1 MNARRKR
8 HATSKLFLELMRIM
22 RHSQILLFFL
32 GLWFAELAVHSFV
45 FSSRSAL
52 LHDTE
57 QNHNLHAYPIE
68 KIMEESQVLANN
80 ETESGAALLGAAL
93 MRLREEEE
101 DFIRDD
107 RNFFDDK
114 NVSSSDRG
122 LQAVKVNHTAD
133 GFMSMDAAAA
143 TELDNSVTKVSD
155 RNQLKKTMTVLPSSP
170 FYARQVSTSENGSE
184 QENLSLPPWSQPSHY
199 QERIDRDKRLLAI
212 GIAESVVHPWQWTQF
227 KEEKGGIQSLLKSIS
242 VGAAAVKKRKS
253 RGKSSKAG
261 MSQNEQQQRYNSFLA
276 ACHACR
282 ALRDLCAISDEIR
295 AVMTNEIL
303 RADAA
308 LSGSLMD
315 DLTSLLKH
323 ANEEKEPSFKQ
334 TNIRNR
340 LLSMKSRRESRKRCK
355 LYVLQMLLAM
365 AIASDDAID
374 TFRAKAGLKEA
385 VLAVSSYDLTQ
396 KTRRWIRYPGEL
408 WKKYRFGSK
417 HKSRPFIEAASVRDG
432 LSGQVQGT
440 ANQLLAA
447 IGYNQWVPKIP
458 GQKGLRILCF
468 DGGGTRGM
476 SAISSLR
483 SLTEAMGGEEVCDA
497 FDIICGTSTG
507 AIIAFLVGLRRETSQ
522 TANDRYDILIER
534 IFGKTVP
541 FYSTLFTTAK
551 YSEEP
556 FVEVLNDILGDSI
569 MLDSRADP
577 AVPLVFGVSS
587 VMTSTP
593 TYATLFRNYNYAC
606 KELPDPFVLD
616 PDEARQTFGL
626 QPEFPSEV
634 NKSEWRRNFD
644 LKSFITGTK
653 LSKEGSRYFGSFR
666 PLQREALRKSTAA
679 PTIFKPVKVKDVVYT
694 DGGIVASNPTSIAI
708 HEAKTLFPNV
718 PIEMVV
724 SIGTGGFTEDRFSLT
739 EKRFSADGWN
749 AIIGQIVNSA
759 CDAERIHHVIEDM
772 SGACGGGMKYY
783 RFNPVIGGT
792 NDFPIDAKDPELLAK
807 LYNLTKSYLE
817 EPEQQVKLKEIRN
830 TLNGKRGWKRLL
842 SW

>member
-1 MNARRKR
+1 MDAIQRRER
-8 HATSKLFLELMRIM
+8 RYST
-22 RHSQILLFFL
+22 
-32 GLWFAELAVHSFV
+32 
-45 FSSRSAL
+45 
-52 LHDTE
+52 
-57 QNHNLHAYPIE
+57 PIE
-68 KIMEESQVLANN
+68 EYLCRSCSCKEKKKI
-80 ETESGAALLGAAL
+80 
-93 MRLREEEE
+93 
-101 DFIRDD
+101 
-107 RNFFDDK
+107 
-114 NVSSSDRG
+114 RG
-122 LQAVKVNHTAD
+122 
-133 GFMSMDAAAA
+133 
-143 TELDNSVTKVSD
+143 
-155 RNQLKKTMTVLPSSP
+155 R
-170 FYARQVSTSENGSE
+170 
-184 QENLSLPPWSQPSHY
+184 
-199 QERIDRDKRLLAI
+199 
-212 GIAESVVHPWQWTQF
+212 
-227 KEEKGGIQSLLKSIS
+227 
-242 VGAAAVKKRKS
+242 
-253 RGKSSKAG
+253 SSKDG
-261 MSQNEQQQRYNSFLA
+261 VSQNEQQQRYKNFLA

-282 ALRDLCAISDEIR
+282 ALRDLCAISDEVR
-295 AVMTNEIL
+295 AIMTNEIL
-303 RADAA
+303 RADNA

-323 ANEEKEPSFKQ
+323 ANEEKEPSLKQ

-340 LLSMKSRRESRKRCK
+340 FLTMKKRREARKRCK

-374 TFRAKAGLKEA
+374 TFRANPGLKEA

-408 WKKYRFGSK
+408 WKNYMFGSK
-417 HKSRPFIEAASVRDG
+417 NKSRPFIEAASVRDG
-432 LSGQVQGT
+432 LTGQVQGT

-483 SLTEAMGGEEVCDA
+483 GLTEAMGGEEVCDA

-507 AIIAFLVGLRRETSQ
+507 AIIAFLVGLRRETSRK
-522 TANDRYDILIER
+522 ANDRYDVLIER

-541 FYSTLFTTAK
+541 LYSTLFTTAK

-556 FVEVLNDILGDSI
+556 FVEVLHDILGDNI

-593 TYATLFRNYNYAC
+593 TYATLFRNYNYAGR
-606 KELPDPFVLD
+606 ELPDPFVLD
-616 PDEARQTFGL
+616 PDEARNTLGL

-634 NKSEWRRNFD
+634 KKSDWRRNFD
-644 LKSFITGTK
+644 LQSFITGTK

-679 PTIFKPVKVKDVVYT
+679 PTIFKPVKVKKVVYT
-694 DGGIVASNPTSIAI
+694 DGGIVASNPTGIAI
-708 HEAKTLFPNV
+708 HEARTLFPNV

-724 SIGTGGFTEDRFSLT
+724 SIGTGGFTEERFSLT
-739 EKRFSADGWN
+739 EKRFSPEGWN

-772 SGACGGGMKYY
+772 AASGGGGGMKYY
-783 RFNPVIGGT
+783 RFNPVIG
-792 NDFPIDAKDPELLAK
+792 NAQDFPIDSKGK
-807 LYNLTKSYLE
+807 TKPRLE
-817 EPEQQVKLKEIRN
+817 IFIVS
-830 TLNGKRGWKRLL
+830 TLD
-842 SW
+842 